1 MKKAPLVGM
10 RHKRERATY
19 WGRIMSNTPE
29 WDAMI
34 IETIGPFVKMA
45 GCLDPKMS
53 AFELY
58 EAEAD
63 ICHHPLVEERY
74 QMKADAYVPLTV
86 EQAAKTDEP
95 GIYGAIMPSERFYRE
110 SFMEMTP
117 KERKQLKADVRAAVK
132 ARRR

>member
-1 MKKAPLVGM
+1 MKKELLVGM
-10 RHKRERATY
+10 KYKSERAAL
-19 WGRIMSNTPE
+19 MSDTPE
-29 WDAMI
+29 WDEMI

-74 QMKADAYVPLTV
+74 QMKANAYVPLTR

>member
-1 MKKAPLVGM
+1 
-10 RHKRERATY
+10 
-19 WGRIMSNTPE
+19 MSNTPE

-34 IETIGPFVKMA
+34 IETIGQLVKMA

-53 AFELY
+53 AFEVY

-63 ICHHPLVEERY
+63 TCHHPLVEERY
-74 QMKADAYVPLTV
+74 QMKANAYVPLTR

-110 SFMEMTP
+110 IFAEMTP